1 MSSCTHVSESLP
13 AKSVSEDPPGMDPD
27 AAVETK
33 TISSV
38 SDVDAPSADEKEM
51 VQKDRL
57 VVEYVIDSCFNNKKR
72 KLAQAVEDE
81 VRRAVKDKVKDLDC
95 KCGCLLAPCSK
106 RVALRDKYTKRV
118 AHKLWPRLEKELV
131 RDLADAMWT
140 SKRSNEW
147 LSKELAAVTHEN
159 GVLKMRLAI
168 VASVF

>member
-1 MSSCTHVSESLP
+1 
-13 AKSVSEDPPGMDPD
+13 MDPD

-81 VRRAVKDKVKDLDC
+81 VRRAVKDQVKDLDC
-95 KCGCLLAPCSK
+95 KCGGASW
-106 RVALRDKYTKRV
+106 RTG
-118 AHKLWPRLEKELV
+118 
-131 RDLADAMWT
+131 
-140 SKRSNEW
+140 
-147 LSKELAAVTHEN
+147 
-159 GVLKMRLAI
+159 GVL
-168 VASVF
+168 